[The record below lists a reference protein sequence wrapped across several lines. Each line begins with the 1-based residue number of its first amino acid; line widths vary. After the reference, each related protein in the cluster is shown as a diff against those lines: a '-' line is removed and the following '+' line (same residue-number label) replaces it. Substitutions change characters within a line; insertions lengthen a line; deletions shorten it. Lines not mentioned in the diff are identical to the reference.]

1 MKPIVNIS
9 ILILLS
15 SSLYAYYDY
24 YADYLRKEIQ
34 LKQEKINIEKEK
46 IRIENERIRAREI
59 EKRNEEAR
67 IANERYYRSLQQN
80 NKYHNNQEPAYV
92 KKTHNYKKFKNK
104 PQIILDDLH
113 IIGIKSIKPFKKN
126 KYIIKAANGT
136 FWLPKDKFNKAK
148 KINFT
153 PKLMKIE

>member
-1 MKPIVNIS
+1 MKPIIN
-9 ILILLS
+9 ILILLTLS
-15 SSLYAYYDY
+15 SSTYAYYDY
-24 YADYLRKEIQ
+24 YADYLQKELE
-34 LKQEKINIEKEK
+34 LKKEK
-46 IRIENERIRAREI
+46 LKIENERIRAKEI
-59 EKRNEEAR
+59 ERSNEKAR

-80 NKYHNNQEPAYV
+80 NNYHNNSEPAYI

-113 IIGIKSIKPFKKN
+113 IIGVKSIKPFKKN

-136 FWLPKDKFNKAK
+136 FALPKDKFNEAK

-153 PKLMKIE
+153 PKLMKIQ